1 MKKKTKTKTGICT
14 YKLGFYGWITV
25 SEKGQIAIP
34 ADARKELNIK
44 TGDKLLVLKRKNGSG
59 LLLIKQKLLDKFL
72 DKIKEM

>member
-1 MKKKTKTKTGICT
+1 MKKKIKKGICT
-14 YKLGFYGWITV
+14 YKSGFYGWITV

-44 TGDKLLVLKRKNGSG
+44 TGDKLLVLKRKDGNG

-72 DKIKEM
+72 DKIREM